1 MTLVR
6 TALPTRQLLAS
17 LRCMSSAVDLD
28 AVGQRLKSARETRGL
43 TLDQVSELCGLS
55 KAHLSRLESGERQ
68 ASIGAL
74 VDLATVLGV
83 RVSALLGEETE
94 PSALA
99 TFPAEVP
106 RQSAG
111 GLEIAVCSGY
121 LGSKGIEA
129 LRVRVKPRRPAGP
142 PVQHRGEEW
151 LYVVSG
157 ELNFEYDSVQYL
169 ISPGTAVHF
178 DAARPHRMTA
188 RVVTEVL
195 LVSSTDHAEL
205 SRIKH

>member
-1 MTLVR
+1 
-6 TALPTRQLLAS
+6 
-17 LRCMSSAVDLD
+17 MSSAVDLD
-28 AVGQRLKSARETRGL
+28 AVGQRLKSARENRGL
-43 TLDQVSELCGLS
+43 TLEQVSELCGLS

-83 RVSALLGEETE
+83 RVSVLLGEDTDR
-94 PSALA
+94 SVLA
-99 TFPAEVP
+99 TYPADVA

-121 LGSKGIEA
+121 LGSKWIEA

-157 ELNFEYDSVQYL
+157 ELKFEYDGADYL
-169 ISPGTAVHF
+169 IPSGTAVHF

-188 RVVTEVL
+188 RTVTEVL

-205 SRIKH
+205 SRIQH

>member
-1 MTLVR
+1 
-6 TALPTRQLLAS
+6 
-17 LRCMSSAVDLD
+17 MSSAVDLD

-43 TLDQVSELCGLS
+43 TLERVSELSGLS

-74 VDLATVLGV
+74 VDLATVLGI
-83 RVSALLGEETE
+83 RVSSLLGEDAEGSE
-94 PSALA
+94 LA
-99 TFPAEVP
+99 TFAPDAP

-111 GLEIAVCSGY
+111 GLEIAVCSGFV
-121 LGSKGIEA
+121 GSSGIEA

-157 ELNFEYDSVQYL
+157 TLKFEYDGVDYT
-169 ISPGTAVHF
+169 IPAGTAVHF

-195 LVSSTDHAEL
+195 LVSATDHTAL
-205 SRIKH
+205 SHIQH